1 MEIAPITRRKFN
13 KKSGINNNLP
23 GTVLS
28 VLEGDGFKS
37 IGLFE
42 NGSAGTDSSNA
53 VADGV
58 SLADWFLGMN
68 WSVILSSIPLADKS
82 IMMASSG
89 NNVRKMMG
97 IFKFLVK
104 NQSSTIKTKI
114 TASALLNPPRERL
127 IPKST
132 SPVIAVQISAERE
145 SKIAAYTMKKY
156 NELPK
161 SSLRVPMDTKM
172 LKKSR
177 KGNITKAE
185 QPALILVE

>member
-161 SSLRVPMDTKM
+161 LSRRVPMDTKM